1 VTLSRNSLSDNFAC
15 RREKAKKPVFAPV
28 ISLAHF
34 EPHFN
39 VEEKKPT
46 FASYQKS
53 THHMKKILLFI
64 LTVAI
69 LTSCSEGITK
79 KYVIENIDITVEGPL
94 FDGPNTM
101 QATHGIDL
109 SQIETGLLSEQIQ
122 AVKMTKATITTADS
136 AAFNS
141 VRNFVLQ
148 FTAADAKMQ
157 KAGVLNP
164 VPQNSSTVELT
175 PSAEAELLDNFKQQE
190 LIIILDADL
199 EGDRDENLTYTG
211 TFEFEITYKK

>member
-1 VTLSRNSLSDNFAC
+1 MA
-15 RREKAKKPVFAPV
+15 
-28 ISLAHF
+28 
-34 EPHFN
+34 
-39 VEEKKPT
+39 
-46 FASYQKS
+46 
-53 THHMKKILLFI
+53 
-64 LTVAI
+64 VAL

-79 KYVIENIDITVEGPL
+79 KYAIENIDISVEGPL

-101 QATHGIDL
+101 QATHSIDL
-109 SQIETGLLSEQIQ
+109 SKIEPGLLPEHIQ
-122 AVKMTKATITTADS
+122 EVKMTRATVATSDS
-136 AAFNS
+136 AAFNN

-164 VPQNSSTVELT
+164 VPKNASTVELT
-175 PSAEAELLDNFKQQE
+175 PSAEADLLDNFKQQE

-211 TFEFEITYKK
+211 NFEFEITYKK